1 MKGKKTNDSN
11 NINNV
16 LVREK
21 ENILPFGVWIEREKF
36 FFFISSESSFFY
48 YLLSFTQTQFAIE
61 KSCNIFSLFLYFLSS
76 KEPAGWNLPNIS
88 SNCKFRLKKGL
99 GVLLLYIK
107 LYFIWWG
114 KARAEEVRG
123 KIKSMETR

>member
-36 FFFISSESSFFY
+36 FFFISSESSFF
-48 YLLSFTQTQFAIE
+48 LLFALFYTNTICHRE
-61 KSCNIFSLFLYFLSS
+61 KL
-76 KEPAGWNLPNIS
+76 
-88 SNCKFRLKKGL
+88 
-99 GVLLLYIK
+99 
-107 LYFIWWG
+107 
-114 KARAEEVRG
+114 
-123 KIKSMETR
+123 